1 MRENLWCLKQFQQGK
16 ESEKR
21 LSIYLG
27 ISTRRFRKLYALYKQ
42 TKGTSLPKPKMIR
55 PKKAMLAQWEEI
67 VNAEWKKHHLNA
79 VYLERIITQ
88 EQKQRIPHNTIH
100 KIMLEK
106 GFAKEQQSKKKRRKP
121 WIRYEREHSLL
132 AVHMDWHI
140 SKAVPGKRV
149 WVVLDDASRKILSGG
164 EFSNAT
170 SENSVLLLK
179 EALEHCRSNY
189 NLSIREC
196 ISDHGTQFFA
206 DKRDKQGNAD
216 HVFEVF
222 LKAQGVKQVLCG
234 VNHSQTNGEVEE
246 WFDFYEHYRARYAS
260 MAALVDWYNDRMHGS
275 FNMRVCGSPNRV
287 FIRKMPPECWMLMAE
302 ELFRW

>member
-1 MRENLWCLKQFQQGK
+1 
-16 ESEKR
+16 
-21 LSIYLG
+21 
-27 ISTRRFRKLYALYKQ
+27 
-42 TKGTSLPKPKMIR
+42 
-55 PKKAMLAQWEEI
+55 MLAQWEEI
-67 VNAEWKKHHLNA
+67 VNAEYKKHHLNT
-79 VYLERIITQ
+79 VYLKRIINQ

-121 WIRYEREHSLL
+121 WIRYEREHSLS

-149 WVVLDDASRKILSGG
+149 CVVLDDASRKILSGG

-170 SENSVLLLK
+170 AENSVLPLK

-196 ISDHGTQFFA
+196 ISDYGTEFFA
-206 DKRDKQGNAD
+206 DKRDKQGYAG

-222 LKAQGVKQVLCG
+222 LKA
-234 VNHSQTNGEVEE
+234 
-246 WFDFYEHYRARYAS
+246 
-260 MAALVDWYNDRMHGS
+260 
-275 FNMRVCGSPNRV
+275 
-287 FIRKMPPECWMLMAE
+287 
-302 ELFRW
+302 

>member
-1 MRENLWCLKQFQQGK
+1 
-16 ESEKR
+16 
-21 LSIYLG
+21 
-27 ISTRRFRKLYALYKQ
+27 
-42 TKGTSLPKPKMIR
+42 
-55 PKKAMLAQWEEI
+55 
-67 VNAEWKKHHLNA
+67 
-79 VYLERIITQ
+79 
-88 EQKQRIPHNTIH
+88 
-100 KIMLEK
+100 
-106 GFAKEQQSKKKRRKP
+106 
-121 WIRYEREHSLL
+121 
-132 AVHMDWHI
+132 
-140 SKAVPGKRV
+140 V

-234 VNHSQTNGEVEE
+234 VNHSQTNGEVER

-275 FNMRVCGSPNRV
+275 FNMRVCGSSNRV